1 MAFFNVQLGN
11 LDSFLNPDV
20 SFLILWSDSGDFLC
34 RRANKAWALAAEY
47 LAVFLWSA
55 FGGGIVGQADGGEGS
70 LGGGEGSLGG
80 GEGSLGGGLVGD
92 AMVVSEM
99 TVMPGVLS
107 GVVAC

>member
-20 SFLILWSDSGDFLC
+20 SFLIWWSDSGDFLC
-34 RRANKAWALAAEY
+34 RRANKAWELAAEY

-55 FGGGIVGQADGGEGS
+55 FGGGIVGHAD
-70 LGGGEGSLGG
+70 GGEGSLGG